1 MPSKDFEAL
10 DKKFM
15 EIDGKMKK
23 FDSIYRD
30 FYTPIRFGNEIL
42 KDIKSTIF
50 LSQKVNMKSEYDC
63 LLLMNFQE
71 RLNSLRIY
79 IENRILGKL
88 EYNSELEYLNIKKSD
103 IDKIKAF
110 AESLGVQKIADFY
123 AKQEKNLFWKN
134 AITEKE
140 VEKIKKIISSFLKLS
155 LENSHLKAKFKSV
168 EDYRKTIEVSQHS
181 ERTYHHYGKV
191 YFSIQSF
198 QFAGFYKG
206 SEFFEYPDVFVAAKV
221 IGEEGL
227 FGHQGQ
233 YLTTANSGVPDFM
246 KIPSWSSSS
255 VNEYIGNLGKG
266 LFTEM
271 VINNN
276 SVKKEFSGII
286 AIQKEENKFAD
297 KKAFIRLF
305 AEAISEYMKEAEK
318 SSNKLIGNYLSRLTG
333 LSFYRSEFFRKW
345 FEGRYSYDFLAD
357 FRNNVQKWSYL
368 YADYLSKIT
377 QKRIIKLS
385 DKEKE
390 TFLKNI
396 MTGYWGK
403 DTFEKYINYLLKSKI
418 EL

>member
-1 MPSKDFEAL
+1 MLSKDFAAL
-10 DKKFM
+10 DRKFM

-23 FDSIYRD
+23 FDSIHKD

-42 KDIKSTIF
+42 KDIKNTIF
-50 LSQKVNMKSEYDC
+50 LSEKVNAKSEYDR

-71 RLNSLRIY
+71 RLNSLRTY

-103 IDKIKAF
+103 IDKIIFF
-110 AESLGVQKIADFY
+110 AESLDVQKIAGFY

-134 AITEKE
+134 AITEAE
-140 VEKIKKIISSFLKLS
+140 VEKIKKIINSFLKLS
-155 LENSHLKAKFKSV
+155 LENSHLRGKFKSV

-181 ERTYHHYGKV
+181 EKSYHHYGKV

-206 SEFFEYPDVFVAAKV
+206 NEFFEYPDVFVAAKV

-233 YLTTANSGVPDFM
+233 YLTTANSNLPNFM

-255 VNEYIGNLGKG
+255 VNEYIGTLGKG
-266 LFTEM
+266 LFTEL

-297 KKAFIRLF
+297 TKAFIRLF

-333 LSFYRSEFFRKW
+333 LGFYRSEFFRKW

-368 YADYLSKIT
+368 YADYLSEKI
-377 QKRIIKLS
+377 QKRI
-385 DKEKE
+385 DKFNGEEKRM
-390 TFLKNI
+390 FLKNI
-396 MTGYWGK
+396 MTGYWAK
-403 DTFEKYINYLLKSKI
+403 NTFEKYVDWLLKS
-418 EL
+418 